1 MKPNLDDMHHV
12 ITIAKK
18 AGEKIM
24 QMYQKDFSVEYKE
37 DQSPL
42 TEADLASHHLIC
54 GELSKLYPD
63 IPILSEES
71 AETFTLTD
79 KNACFW
85 CVDPL
90 DGTKEFIKKNDE
102 FTVNI
107 AMIQNQQPILGVIGV
122 PAKNMVYAAVKGG
135 GAFKQQEDNEL
146 QTNQVKIQAVDK
158 LTFAVSRSHLDDH
171 TKAMVD
177 EYQAEMLQAGS
188 ALKLAFVAEGLVD
201 VYPRFGP
208 TMLWDV
214 AAGQCIIEEAG
225 GQVLWSENQQP
236 MTYNIR
242 HMKNDSFIAMNKTLQ
257 RKVEV
262 SRSPR

>member
-1 MKPNLDDMHHV
+1 MMKPNLDDMHN
-12 ITIAKK
+12 ITSIAKK
-18 AGEKIM
+18 AGEIIM
-24 QMYQKDFSVEYKE
+24 RIYQKDVSVEYKE

-54 GELSKLYPD
+54 DELSKLYPD

-71 AETFTLTD
+71 ADTFTLAD
-79 KNACFW
+79 ENACFW

-107 AMIQNQQPILGVIGV
+107 ALIQNQQPILGVIGV

-135 GAFKQQEDNEL
+135 GAFKQQDEKEL
-146 QTNQVKIQAVDK
+146 QKIQVKSQDPDN
-158 LTFAVSRSHLDDH
+158 LTFAVSRSHLDDL
-171 TKAMVD
+171 TKEMVD
-177 EYQAEMLQAGS
+177 EYEAEILQAGS
-188 ALKLAFVAEGLVD
+188 ALKLAYVAEGLVD

-225 GQVLWSENQQP
+225 GQVLWINNQQHLS
-236 MTYNIR
+236 YNIGN
-242 HMKNDSFIAMNKTLQ
+242 MKNTSFIAMNEILKNNLI
-257 RKVEV
+257 
-262 SRSPR
+262 

>member
-1 MKPNLDDMHHV
+1 MKPTLTDMNNV
-12 ITIAKK
+12 IAIAKK
-18 AGEKIM
+18 AGELIM
-24 QMYQKDFSVEYKE
+24 QIYAKDFSVEVKE

-42 TEADLASHHLIC
+42 TVADLASHHLIC
-54 GELSKLYPD
+54 DALIKLYPD

-71 AETFTLTD
+71 ADTFQLVD
-79 KNACFW
+79 ENACFW

-107 AMIQNQQPILGVIGV
+107 ALIQNQQPILGVIGV
-122 PAKNMVYAAVKGG
+122 PAKNMVYAAVKGE
-135 GAFKQQEDNEL
+135 GAFKQKDYNEL
-146 QTNQVKIQAVDK
+146 QTIQVKPQEPDY

-171 TKAMVD
+171 TKKMV
-177 EYQAEMLQAGS
+177 EENNAEMLQAGS
-188 ALKLAFVAEGLVD
+188 ALKLAYVAEGLVD

-225 GQVLWSENQQP
+225 GQVLWSENQHP
-236 MTYNIR
+236 MIYNIN
-242 HMKNDSFIAMNKTLQ
+242 HMKNNSFIAMNEALQ
-257 RKVEV
+257 KRVEV
-262 SRSPR
+262 

>member
-1 MKPNLDDMHHV
+1 MIKPTLDDMHNV
-12 ITIAKK
+12 ITIAQQ
-18 AGEKIM
+18 AGEAIM
-24 QMYQKDFSVEYKE
+24 QIYQKDFSVAYKD

-42 TEADLASHHLIC
+42 TEADLTSHHLIC
-54 GELSKLYPD
+54 DELSKLYPD

-71 AETFTLTD
+71 AEGFTLAD
-79 KNACFW
+79 ENACFW

-107 AMIQNQQPILGVIGV
+107 ALIQNQQPVLGLIGV
-122 PAKNMVYAAVKGG
+122 PAKNMTYVAVKGG

-146 QTNQVKIQAVDK
+146 QTIQVKIQDVDK
-158 LTFAVSRSHLDDH
+158 LTFAVSRSHLDDQ

-177 EYQAEMLQAGS
+177 EYEADMLQAGS
-188 ALKLAFVAEGLVD
+188 ALKLSYVAEGLVD

-214 AAGQCIIEEAG
+214 AAGQCLIEEAG
-225 GQVLWSENQQP
+225 GQVLWAENQQP
-236 MTYNIR
+236 MTYNIK
-242 HMKNDSFIAMNKTLQ
+242 HMKNDSFIAMNKSLKK
-257 RKVEV
+257 RVEA
-262 SRSPR
+262 

>member
-1 MKPNLDDMHHV
+1 
-12 ITIAKK
+12 
-18 AGEKIM
+18 
-24 QMYQKDFSVEYKE
+24 VEYKE

-54 GELSKLYPD
+54 DELSKLYPD

-71 AETFTLTD
+71 ADTFKFAD
-79 KNACFW
+79 ENACFW

-107 AMIQNQQPILGVIGV
+107 ALIQNQQPILGVIGV
-122 PAKNMVYAAVKGG
+122 PAKNMSMPRSRVRGPLNNKGIMNYKK
-135 GAFKQQEDNEL
+135 FMSNL
-146 QTNQVKIQAVDK
+146 RIQII

-188 ALKLAFVAEGLVD
+188 ALKLAYVAEGLVD

-225 GQVLWSENQQP
+225 GQVLWAENQQP
-236 MTYNIR
+236 MTYNIH
-242 HMKNDSFIAMNKTLQ
+242 HMKNDSFIAMNKPY
-257 RKVEV
+257 KKG
-262 SRSPR
+262 

>member
-1 MKPNLDDMHHV
+1 MIKPTLTDMHNV

-18 AGEKIM
+18 AGETIM
-24 QMYQKDFSVEYKE
+24 QIYQKDFSVEYKE

-42 TEADLASHHLIC
+42 TEADLAAHQLIC
-54 GELSKLYPD
+54 EELSKLYPD

-79 KNACFW
+79 KNSCFW

-107 AMIQNQQPILGVIGV
+107 ALIQNQQSILGVIGV
-122 PAKNMVYAAVKGG
+122 PAKNLVYSAVRGA
-135 GAFKQQEDNEL
+135 GAFKQRGDNEL
-146 QTNQVKIQAVDK
+146 QNIQVKRQNLDHLI
-158 LTFAVSRSHLDDH
+158 FAVSRSHLDDH

-188 ALKLAFVAEGLVD
+188 ALKLAYLAEGVVD

-225 GQVLWSENQQP
+225 GQVLWADNHYP
-236 MTYNIR
+236 MTYNIK
-242 HMKNDSFIAMNKTLQ
+242 HMKNNPFIAMNATLQ
-257 RKVEV
+257 KKAEA
-262 SRSPR
+262 

>member
-1 MKPNLDDMHHV
+1 MHNV

-18 AGEKIM
+18 AGEAIM
-24 QMYQKDFSVEYKE
+24 QIYAKDFSVEYKE
-37 DQSPL
+37 DRSPL

-54 GELSKLYPD
+54 DELNRLYPD

-71 AETFTLTD
+71 ANTFKLAD
-79 KNACFW
+79 EDACFW

-107 AMIQNQQPILGVIGV
+107 ALIQNQQPILGVIGV
-122 PAKNMVYAAVKGG
+122 PAKKIVYAAVKGE
-135 GAFKQQEDNEL
+135 GALKQEGEGVTQKIKVKPQDPDN
-146 QTNQVKIQAVDK
+146 

-171 TKAMVD
+171 TKDLVK
-177 EYQAEMLQAGS
+177 EYRSEMLPAGS
-188 ALKLAFVAEGLVD
+188 ALKLAYVAEGVVD

-214 AAGQCIIEEAG
+214 AAGQCIINEAG
-225 GQVLWSENQQP
+225 GQVFWAENQQR
-236 MTYNIR
+236 MTYNIH
-242 HMKNDSFIAMNKTLQ
+242 HMKNDSFIAMNETLKK
-257 RKVEV
+257 KVV
-262 SRSPR
+262 S

>member
-1 MKPNLDDMHHV
+1 MIKPNLEDMHN
-12 ITIAKK
+12 IIIIAKQ
-18 AGEKIM
+18 AGKSIM
-24 QMYQKDFSVEYKE
+24 QIYQKDFSVDFKE

-54 GELSKLYPD
+54 DELSKFYPD

-71 AETFTLTD
+71 ADSFKLADE
-79 KNACFW
+79 NACFW

-107 AMIQNQQPILGVIGV
+107 ALIQNQQPILGVIGV
-122 PAKNMVYAAVKGG
+122 PAKNMVYAAVKGK

-146 QTNQVKIQAVDK
+146 QKIHVKPQDPDH

-188 ALKLAFVAEGLVD
+188 ALKLAYVAEGLAD
-201 VYPRFGP
+201 IYPRFGP

-225 GQVLWSENQQP
+225 GQVLWADNNHP
-236 MTYNIR
+236 MIYNIH
-242 HMKNDSFIAMNKTLQ
+242 HMKNDSFIAMNKLLKK
-257 RKVEV
+257 RVV
-262 SRSPR
+262 A

>member
-1 MKPNLDDMHHV
+1 MMKPNLNDMKKI
-12 ITIAKK
+12 ITIAKQ
-18 AGEKIM
+18 AGELIM
-24 QMYQKDFSVEYKE
+24 QIYQKDFSVEYKE

-54 GELSKLYPD
+54 DELSKFYPD
-63 IPILSEES
+63 ILILSEES
-71 AETFTLTD
+71 ADTFKLQD
-79 KNACFW
+79 ENACFW

-107 AMIQNQQPILGVIGV
+107 ALIQNQKPILGVIGV
-122 PAKNMVYAAVKGG
+122 PAKNIIYAAVKGG
-135 GAFKQQEDNEL
+135 GAFKQQVENEL
-146 QTNQVKIQAVDK
+146 QTIHVKLQDPDHLI
-158 LTFAVSRSHLDDH
+158 FALSRSHLDDH

-188 ALKLAFVAEGLVD
+188 ALKLAYVAEGLVD

-214 AAGQCIIEEAG
+214 AAGQCVIEEAG
-225 GQVLWSENQQP
+225 GLVLWADNHHP
-236 MTYNIR
+236 MTYNINY
-242 HMKNDSFIAMNKTLQ
+242 MKNDSFIAMNETL
-257 RKVEV
+257 RKRVV
-262 SRSPR
+262 A

>member
-1 MKPNLDDMHHV
+1 MIKPTITDMHNV

-18 AGEKIM
+18 AGESIM
-24 QMYQKDFSVEYKE
+24 QIYQKDFKVEYKE

-42 TEADLASHHLIC
+42 TEADLTSHHLIC
-54 GELSKLYPD
+54 DELSKFYPD
-63 IPILSEES
+63 IPILSEEFADS
-71 AETFTLTD
+71 FTLAD
-79 KNACFW
+79 ENACFW

-107 AMIQNQQPILGVIGV
+107 ALIQNQQPILGVIGV
-122 PAKNMVYAAVKGG
+122 PAKNSIYAAVEGE
-135 GAFKQQEDNEL
+135 GAFKQQGHNEL
-146 QTNQVKIQAVDK
+146 QKIQVKPQDPDH
-158 LTFAVSRSHLDDH
+158 LTFAVSRSHLDDQ
-171 TKAMVD
+171 TKAIVD
-177 EYQAEMLQAGS
+177 EYKAKMLQVGS

-225 GQVLWSENQQP
+225 GQVVWAKSHHP
-236 MTYNIR
+236 MTYNIH
-242 HMKNDSFIAMNKTLQ
+242 HMKNDSFIAMNKLLKK
-257 RKVEV
+257 RVV
-262 SRSPR
+262 A

>member
-1 MKPNLDDMHHV
+1 MIKPTLTDMHNV

-18 AGEKIM
+18 AGEAIM
-24 QMYQKDFSVEYKE
+24 QIYQKDVSVAYKE

-54 GELSKLYPD
+54 DQLNKLYPD

-71 AETFTLTD
+71 ADSFALADE
-79 KNACFW
+79 NACFW

-107 AMIQNQQPILGVIGV
+107 ALIQNQQPILGVIGV
-122 PAKNMVYAAVKGG
+122 PAKNIIYAAAKGE
-135 GAFKQQEDNEL
+135 GAFKQQENNEL
-146 QTNQVKIQAVDK
+146 QKIHVKPQDPNH

-171 TKAMVD
+171 TKAMVEEHEGD
-177 EYQAEMLQAGS
+177 MLQAGS
-188 ALKLAFVAEGLVD
+188 ALKLAYVAEGLVD

-225 GQVLWSENQQP
+225 GQVLWAENQQP
-236 MTYNIR
+236 MTYNIN
-242 HMKNDSFIAMNKTLQ
+242 HMKNDSFIAMNETIQKRMLA
-257 RKVEV
+257 
-262 SRSPR
+262 

>member
-1 MKPNLDDMHHV
+1 MIKPTLDDMKKI
-12 ITIAKK
+12 ITIAKQ
-18 AGEKIM
+18 AGETIM
-24 QMYQKDFSVEYKE
+24 QIYAKDFSMEVNE

-54 GELSKLYPD
+54 DELSKFYPD

-71 AETFTLTD
+71 AESFTLAD
-79 KNACFW
+79 ENACFW

-107 AMIQNQQPILGVIGV
+107 ALVQNQKPTLGVIGV
-122 PAKNMVYAAVKGG
+122 SAKNIVYAAVKGE
-135 GAFKQQEDNEL
+135 GAFKQQRDNEL
-146 QTNQVKIQAVDK
+146 QKIHVKPQDPDN
-158 LTFAVSRSHLDDH
+158 LTFAVSRSHLDDL
-171 TKAMVD
+171 TKEMVD
-177 EYQAEMLQAGS
+177 EYEAEILQAGS
-188 ALKLAFVAEGLVD
+188 ALKLAYVAEGLVD

-225 GQVLWSENQQP
+225 GQVLWINNQQHLS
-236 MTYNIR
+236 YNIGN
-242 HMKNDSFIAMNKTLQ
+242 MKNTSFIAMNEILKNNLI
-257 RKVEV
+257 
-262 SRSPR
+262 

>member
-12 ITIAKK
+12 IAIAKQ
-18 AGEKIM
+18 AGETIM
-24 QMYQKDFSVEYKE
+24 QIYQKDFSVEYKE

-71 AETFTLTD
+71 ADSFTLKD
-79 KNACFW
+79 ENLSFW

-107 AMIQNQQPILGVIGV
+107 ALVQNQQPILGVIGV
-122 PAKNMVYAAVKGG
+122 PAKNIVYASVKSA
-135 GAFKQQEDNEL
+135 GAFKQQGDNQL
-146 QTNQVKIQAVDK
+146 QTIRVKPQDSDNLI
-158 LTFAVSRSHLDDH
+158 FAVSRSHLDDH
-171 TKAMVD
+171 TKAMLN
-177 EYQAEMLQAGS
+177 EYQAQMLQAGS
-188 ALKLAFVAEGLVD
+188 ALKLAYVAEGQVD

-214 AAGQCIIEEAG
+214 AAGQCVIEEAG
-225 GQVLWSENQQP
+225 GQVVWARNHHP
-236 MTYNIR
+236 MTYNIN

-257 RKVEV
+257 KRVET
-262 SRSPR
+262 

>member
-1 MKPNLDDMHHV
+1 MMKPNLDDMHQV
-12 ITIAKK
+12 ISIAKK
-18 AGEKIM
+18 AGEAIM
-24 QMYQKDFSVEYKE
+24 QIYQKDFSVEYKE

-54 GELSKLYPD
+54 DELSKLYPD

-71 AETFTLTD
+71 ADNFTLAD
-79 KNACFW
+79 ESACYW

-107 AMIQNQQPILGVIGV
+107 ALIQNQQPILGVIGV
-122 PAKNMVYAAVKGG
+122 PAKNIVYTAVKGE
-135 GAFKQQEDNEL
+135 GAFKQQGDNQL
-146 QTNQVKIQAVDK
+146 QKIRVKPQDSDNLI
-158 LTFAVSRSHLDDH
+158 FAVSRSHLDDH

-177 EYQAEMLQAGS
+177 EYQAEMMQAGS

-225 GQVLWSENQQP
+225 GKVLWAENQHP
-236 MTYNIR
+236 MTYNINQL
-242 HMKNDSFIAMNKTLQ
+242 KNDSFIAINKPLKK
-257 RKVEV
+257 RVV
-262 SRSPR
+262 V

>member
-1 MKPNLDDMHHV
+1 MMKPNLDDMKKI

-24 QMYQKDFSVEYKE
+24 QIYQRDFKVEVKE
-37 DQSPL
+37 DHSPL

-54 GELSKLYPD
+54 DELNKFYPD

-71 AETFTLTD
+71 ADFFKLADE
-79 KNACFW
+79 NACFW

-107 AMIQNQQPILGVIGV
+107 ALIQNQQPILGVIGV
-122 PAKNMVYAAVKGG
+122 PAKNIAYAAVKGE
-135 GAFKQQEDNEL
+135 GAFKQMGENEL
-146 QTNQVKIQAVDK
+146 QKIRVKPHDPDN

-188 ALKLAFVAEGLVD
+188 ALKLAYVAEGLVD

-225 GQVLWSENQQP
+225 GQVLWVNNQRP
-236 MTYNIR
+236 MIYNIY
-242 HMKNDSFIAMNKTLQ
+242 HMKNDSFIAMNKLLKK
-257 RKVEV
+257 KVV
-262 SRSPR
+262 A

>member
-1 MKPNLDDMHHV
+1 MKPNLNDMKK
-12 ITIAKK
+12 IIAIAKK
-18 AGEKIM
+18 AGETIM
-24 QMYQKDFSVEYKE
+24 QIYKKDFSLEYKE

-63 IPILSEES
+63 IRILSEES
-71 AETFTLTD
+71 ADTFQLVD
-79 KNACFW
+79 ENACFW

-107 AMIQNQQPILGVIGV
+107 ALIQNQQPILGVIGV
-122 PAKNMVYAAVKGG
+122 PARNVEYAAVRGE
-135 GAFKQQEDNEL
+135 GAFKHQDDNKL
-146 QTNQVKIQAVDK
+146 QAIKVKPQDPDQ
-158 LTFAVSRSHLDDH
+158 LTFAVSRSHLDQK
-171 TKAMVD
+171 TKGMV
-177 EYQAEMLQAGS
+177 EENNAEMLQAGS

-201 VYPRFGP
+201 VYPRFEP

-225 GQVLWSENQQP
+225 GQVVWADNHEA
-236 MTYNIR
+236 MTYNIN
-242 HMKNDSFIAMNKTLQ
+242 HKKNDSFIAMNETLKK
-257 RKVEV
+257 RVV
-262 SRSPR
+262 A

>member
-1 MKPNLDDMHHV
+1 MMKPNLDDMHNV
-12 ITIAKK
+12 INIAKK
-18 AGEKIM
+18 AAETIM
-24 QMYQKDFSVEYKE
+24 QIYKKDFSVDYKE

-54 GELSKLYPD
+54 DELSKLYPD

-71 AETFTLTD
+71 ADNFTLAD
-79 KNACFW
+79 QNACFW

-107 AMIQNQQPILGVIGV
+107 ALIQNQQPILGVIGV
-122 PAKNMVYAAVKGG
+122 PAKNSVYAAVKGE
-135 GAFKQQEDNEL
+135 GAFKQKGDNEL
-146 QTNQVKIQAVDK
+146 QKIHVKPQDPDH

-177 EYQAEMLQAGS
+177 ENQAKMLQAGS
-188 ALKLAFVAEGLVD
+188 ALKLAFIAEGLVD

-214 AAGQCIIEEAG
+214 AAGQCVIEEAG
-225 GQVLWSENQQP
+225 GQVLWANNQHP
-236 MTYNIR
+236 MTYNIN

-257 RKVEV
+257 KRVGV
-262 SRSPR
+262 

>member
-1 MKPNLDDMHHV
+1 MIKPTLTDMHKV
-12 ITIAKK
+12 IAIAKQ
-18 AGEKIM
+18 AGETIM
-24 QMYQKDFSVEYKE
+24 QIYQKDFIVEYNE

-54 GELSKLYPD
+54 DELSKLYPD

-71 AETFTLTD
+71 ADNFKLQDE
-79 KNACFW
+79 NACFW

-107 AMIQNQQPILGVIGV
+107 ALIQNQKPILGVIGV
-122 PAKNMVYAAVKGG
+122 PAKNIIYAAVKGG
-135 GAFKQQEDNEL
+135 GAFKQQVENEL
-146 QTNQVKIQAVDK
+146 QTIHVKLQDPDHLI
-158 LTFAVSRSHLDDH
+158 FAVSRSHLDED
-171 TKAMVD
+171 TKAIVG
-177 EYQAEMLQAGS
+177 EYHAEILQAGS
-188 ALKLAFVAEGLVD
+188 ALKLAYVAEGLVD

-225 GQVLWSENQQP
+225 GLVLRAENQLP
-236 MTYNIR
+236 MTYNTN

-257 RKVEV
+257 KRVEV
-262 SRSPR
+262 

>member
-1 MKPNLDDMHHV
+1 MIKSNLDDMKKI
-12 ITIAKK
+12 ITIAKQ
-18 AGEKIM
+18 AGEMIM
-24 QMYQKDFSVEYKE
+24 QIYKKDFSVEYKE

-54 GELSKLYPD
+54 GELNKLYPD

-71 AETFTLTD
+71 AEAFTLPD
-79 KNACFW
+79 ENSSFW

-102 FTVNI
+102 FTVNM
-107 AMIQNQQPILGVIGV
+107 ALIQNQQPILGVIGV
-122 PAKNMVYAAVKGG
+122 PAKNMVYAAVKGQG
-135 GAFKQQEDNEL
+135 SFKQKESNAL
-146 QTNQVKIQAVDK
+146 QKIHVKSQDPDH

-177 EYQAEMLQAGS
+177 EYEAQILQAGS
-188 ALKLAFVAEGLVD
+188 ALKLAYVAEGLVD

-225 GQVLWSENQQP
+225 GKVLWADQKKP
-236 MTYNIR
+236 MTYNIN
-242 HMKNDSFIAMNKTLQ
+242 HLKNESFIAMNKTLQ
-257 RKVEV
+257 KRVV
-262 SRSPR
+262 A

>member
-1 MKPNLDDMHHV
+1 MIKPNLTDMQNV
-12 ITIAKK
+12 IAIAKQ

-24 QMYQKDFSVEYKE
+24 QIYAKDFSVEVKE

-71 AETFTLTD
+71 TESFTLVD
-79 KNACFW
+79 QNACYW

-107 AMIQNQQPILGVIGV
+107 ALIQNQQPILGVIGV
-122 PAKNMVYAAVKGG
+122 PAINMVYAAVKGE
-135 GAFKQQEDNEL
+135 GAFKQQRDNER
-146 QTNQVKIQAVDK
+146 QKIHVKPQDLDH

-171 TKAMVD
+171 TKALVD
-177 EYQAEMLQAGS
+177 EYQAKMLQAGS
-188 ALKLAFVAEGLVD
+188 ALKLAFIAEGLVD

-214 AAGQCIIEEAG
+214 AAGQCLIEEAG
-225 GQVLWSENQQP
+225 GQVLWANNQQP
-236 MTYNIR
+236 MTYNIN
-242 HMKNDSFIAMNKTLQ
+242 HMKNDSFIAMNEALQ
-257 RKVEV
+257 KRVV
-262 SRSPR
+262 A

>member
-1 MKPNLDDMHHV
+1 MIKPTLDDMYKV

-18 AGEKIM
+18 AGETIM
-24 QMYQKDFSVEYKE
+24 QIYAKDFSVEVKV

-54 GELSKLYPD
+54 DELSKLYPD

-71 AETFTLTD
+71 ADTFQLSD
-79 KNACFW
+79 ENACYW

-107 AMIQNQQPILGVIGV
+107 ALIQSQQPVLGVIGV
-122 PAKNMVYAAVKGG
+122 PAKNVVYAAVKGE
-135 GAFKQQEDNEL
+135 GAYKQQNEKEL
-146 QTNQVKIQAVDK
+146 QTIQVKIQDADN

-177 EYQAEMLQAGS
+177 EYQAQMLQAGS
-188 ALKLAFVAEGLVD
+188 ALKLAYVAEGLVD

-225 GQVLWSENQQP
+225 GKVIWAENHHP
-236 MTYNIR
+236 MTYNIN
-242 HMKNDSFIAMNKTLQ
+242 HMRNNSFIATNKTLQ
-257 RKVEV
+257 KRVEA
-262 SRSPR
+262 

>member
-1 MKPNLDDMHHV
+1 MMKMNLDDMHQV
-12 ITIAKK
+12 ISIAKK
-18 AGEKIM
+18 AGEAIM
-24 QMYQKDFSVEYKE
+24 QIYQKDFSVEYKE

-54 GELSKLYPD
+54 DELSKFYPD

-71 AETFTLTD
+71 VNSFTLAD
-79 KNACFW
+79 ENACYW

-107 AMIQNQQPILGVIGV
+107 ALIQNQQTILGVIDV
-122 PAKNMVYAAVKGG
+122 PAKSIVYAAVKGQ
-135 GAFKQQEDNEL
+135 GAFKQKDENEL
-146 QTNQVKIQAVDK
+146 QKIQVKPQEPDHLI
-158 LTFAVSRSHLDDH
+158 FAVSRSHLDH
-171 TKAMVD
+171 QTKSMVD
-177 EYQAEMLQAGS
+177 DYQAEMLQAGS
-188 ALKLAFVAEGLVD
+188 ALKLAYLAEGVVD

-225 GQVLWSENQQP
+225 GQVLWADNHYP
-236 MTYNIR
+236 MTYNIK
-242 HMKNDSFIAMNKTLQ
+242 HMKNTSFIAMNKLLKK
-257 RKVEV
+257 RVMV
-262 SRSPR
+262 

>member
-1 MKPNLDDMHHV
+1 MIKSTLDDMHNV
-12 ITIAKK
+12 IAIAKQ
-18 AGEKIM
+18 AGETIM
-24 QMYQKDFSVEYKE
+24 QIYQKDFSVEYKE

-71 AETFTLTD
+71 TESFTLVD
-79 KNACFW
+79 QNACYW

-107 AMIQNQQPILGVIGV
+107 ALIQNQKPILGVIGV
-122 PAKNMVYAAVKGG
+122 PAKNLIYAAVKGEG
-135 GAFKQQEDNEL
+135 TFKKKDQNEL
-146 QTNQVKIQAVDK
+146 QKIRVKSHDPNQ

-171 TKAMVD
+171 TKAMV
-177 EYQAEMLQAGS
+177 EENNAEMLQAGS

-225 GQVLWSENQQP
+225 GQVLWANNQQP
-236 MTYNIR
+236 MTYNI
-242 HMKNDSFIAMNKTLQ
+242 HKLKNASFIALNKPL
-257 RKVEV
+257 KKMVV
-262 SRSPR
+262 V

>member
-1 MKPNLDDMHHV
+1 MKPNLDDMKKI
-12 ITIAKK
+12 ITIAQQ
-18 AGEKIM
+18 AGETIM
-24 QMYQKDFSVEYKE
+24 QVYKKDFSVEYKE

-54 GELSKLYPD
+54 QELSKFYPD

-71 AETFTLTD
+71 ADTFTLAD
-79 KNACFW
+79 ENSSFW

-107 AMIQNQQPILGVIGV
+107 ALVQNQQPILGVIGV
-122 PAKNMVYAAVKGG
+122 PAKNSVYAAVKGE
-135 GAFKQQEDNEL
+135 GAFKKESDSDL
-146 QTNQVKIQAVDK
+146 QKINVKPQDPDH

-214 AAGQCIIEEAG
+214 AAGQCVIEEAG
-225 GQVLWSENQQP
+225 GEVLWAENQQP
-236 MTYNIR
+236 MTYNTN
-242 HMKNDSFIAMNKTLQ
+242 HMKNDSFIAMNKPLKK
-257 RKVEV
+257 RVV
-262 SRSPR
+262 A